1 MIEERAVILSL
12 ELLPLNISEISD
24 QTPLSFSPSET
35 VAILE
40 IERKTA
46 CGLCGQT
53 RGCGNSIWG
62 KLFGHQTTA
71 FKAQNRINAKV
82 GESVMVGIDEK
93 AMLKSALLLYV
104 LPLTTLFIGALLA
117 ASFWNKD
124 GITMLGAVTGL
135 TLGLLWVKCHTISN
149 RYFNL
154 QQPVI
159 LRLVANQDSVITFN

>member
-12 ELLPLNISEISD
+12 ENQSD
-24 QTPLSFSPSET
+24 DSKSHS
-35 VAILE
+35 VATLE

-62 KLFGHQTTA
+62 KLFAHQSSA

-82 GESVMVGIDEK
+82 GDSVIVGINEK
-93 AMLKSALLLYV
+93 ALVKSALLLYI
-104 LPLTTLFIGALLA
+104 LPLATMLIGAILTSHFRQTD
-117 ASFWNKD
+117 ASA
-124 GITMLGAVTGL
+124 MLGAVIGL
-135 TLGLLWVKCHTISN
+135 ALGLLWVKGHTMSSS
-149 RYFNL
+149 YFRL

-159 LRLVANQDSVITFN
+159 LRLASNETEIKFS

>member
-12 ELLPLNISEISD
+12 DNTLSD
-24 QTPLSFSPSET
+24 SNANTT
-35 VAILE
+35 ATLE

-62 KLFGHQTTA
+62 KLFAHQSTA

-82 GESVMVGIDEK
+82 GDSVIVGINEK
-93 AMLKSALLLYV
+93 ALLKSAMLLYI
-104 LPLTTLFIGALLA
+104 LPLATMLIGAILA
-117 ASFWNKD
+117 KQFSATDVSA
-124 GITMLGAVTGL
+124 MLGAAAGL
-135 TLGLLWVKCHTISN
+135 VLGLLWVKGHTMSSN
-149 RYFNL
+149 YFKL

-159 LRLVANQDSVITFN
+159 LRLATDEAVVSFN

>member
-12 ELLPLNISEISD
+12 ESD
-24 QTPLSFSPSET
+24 TAASDNST
-35 VAILE
+35 ATLE

-62 KLFGHQTTA
+62 KLFAHQSSA

-82 GESVMVGIDEK
+82 GDSVIVGINES
-93 AMLKSALLLYV
+93 ALLKSALLLYI
-104 LPLTTLFIGALLA
+104 LPLATLFLGAILA
-117 ASFWNKD
+117 SQIHDTNASA
-124 GITMLGAVTGL
+124 MLGAASGL
-135 TLGLLWVKCHTISN
+135 VLGLLWVKGHTMSN
-149 RYFNL
+149 RYFKL

-159 LRLVANQDSVITFN
+159 LRLAT

>member
-12 ELLPLNISEISD
+12 QSEPS
-24 QTPLSFSPSET
+24 QTQT
-35 VAILE
+35 TATLE

-62 KLFGHQTTA
+62 RLFGHQTTA

-82 GESVMVGIDEK
+82 GDSVIVGINEK
-93 AMLKSALLLYV
+93 ALLKSALLLYV
-104 LPLTTLFIGALLA
+104 LPLVTLFFGAILA
-117 ASFWNKD
+117 SQLWQTD
-124 GITMLGAVTGL
+124 GSTMLGAAIGL
-135 TLGLLWVKCHTISN
+135 VIGLLWVKGHTMSN

-159 LRLVANQDSVITFN
+159 LRLASSQENAIKFS

>member
-12 ELLPLNISEISD
+12 ER
-24 QTPLSFSPSET
+24 ET
-35 VAILE
+35 NDIASNDSTAILE

-62 KLFGHQTTA
+62 KLFAHQSTA

-82 GESVMVGIDEK
+82 GDSVIVGINEK
-93 AMLKSALLLYV
+93 ALLKSALLLYI
-104 LPLTTLFIGALLA
+104 LPLVTMLIGAILA
-117 ASFWNKD
+117 SQIHDTNGSAM
-124 GITMLGAVTGL
+124 IGAAAGL
-135 TLGLLWVKCHTISN
+135 ALGLLWVKGHTLSSS
-149 RYFNL
+149 YFRL

-159 LRLVANQDSVITFN
+159 LRLAFQDTVVKFC

>member
-1 MIEERAVILSL
+1 MIEQRAVILSL
-12 ELLPLNISEISD
+12 QSESS
-24 QTPLSFSPSET
+24 QTQT
-35 VAILE
+35 TATLE

-82 GESVMVGIDEK
+82 GDSVIVGINEK
-93 AMLKSALLLYV
+93 ALLKSALLLYI
-104 LPLTTLFIGALLA
+104 LPLVTLFVGAILA
-117 ASFWNKD
+117 SQLWQTDAS
-124 GITMLGAVTGL
+124 TMLGAIVGL
-135 TLGLLWVKCHTISN
+135 VLGLLWVKGHTMSN
-149 RYFNL
+149 SYFRL

-159 LRLVANQDSVITFN
+159 LRLASSQENAIKFS

>member
-12 ELLPLNISEISD
+12 DN
-24 QTPLSFSPSET
+24 LSGDANTDS
-35 VAILE
+35 VATLE

-62 KLFGHQTTA
+62 KLFAHQSTA

-82 GESVMVGIDEK
+82 GDSVIVGINEK
-93 AMLKSALLLYV
+93 ALVKSALLLYI
-104 LPLTTLFIGALLA
+104 LPLATLLIGAILA
-117 ASFWNKD
+117 TQLFADTNGSA
-124 GITMLGAVTGL
+124 MLGALVGL
-135 TLGLLWVKCHTISN
+135 VLGLVWVKGHTMSSS
-149 RYFNL
+149 YFKL

-159 LRLVANQDSVITFN
+159 LRLVTSNENELKFS

>member
-12 ELLPLNISEISD
+12 QSEPS
-24 QTPLSFSPSET
+24 QTQT
-35 VAILE
+35 TATLE

-62 KLFGHQTTA
+62 RLFGHQTTA

-82 GESVMVGIDEK
+82 GDSVIVGINEK
-93 AMLKSALLLYV
+93 VLLKSALLLYI
-104 LPLTTLFIGALLA
+104 LPLVTLFIGAILA
-117 ASFWNKD
+117 SQLRQTD
-124 GITMLGAVTGL
+124 GITILGAAIGL
-135 TLGLLWVKCHTISN
+135 VLGLLWVKGHTMSN
-149 RYFNL
+149 SYFSL

-159 LRLVANQDSVITFN
+159 LRLVSSQENAIKFN

>member
-12 ELLPLNISEISD
+12 DNTLSD
-24 QTPLSFSPSET
+24 SNANTT
-35 VAILE
+35 ATLE

-62 KLFGHQTTA
+62 KLFAHQSTA

-82 GESVMVGIDEK
+82 GDSVIVGINEK
-93 AMLKSALLLYV
+93 ALLKSAMLLYI
-104 LPLTTLFIGALLA
+104 LPLATMLIGAILA
-117 ASFWNKD
+117 KQFSATDLSA
-124 GITMLGAVTGL
+124 MLGAAAGL
-135 TLGLLWVKCHTISN
+135 VLGLLWVKGHTMSSN
-149 RYFNL
+149 YFKL

-159 LRLVANQDSVITFN
+159 LRLATDEAVVSFN

>member
-12 ELLPLNISEISD
+12 D
-24 QTPLSFSPSET
+24 DVLSNAT
-35 VAILE
+35 LE

-62 KLFGHQTTA
+62 KLFAHQSSA

-82 GESVMVGIDEK
+82 GDSVIVGINEQ
-93 AMLKSALLLYV
+93 ALLKSAMLLYIV
-104 LPLTTLFIGALLA
+104 PLVTLFIGATLTQQIFD
-117 ASFWNKD
+117 SN
-124 GITMLGAVTGL
+124 GYIMLGALFGL
-135 TLGLLWVKCHTISN
+135 IIGLLWVKGHTMSS
-149 RYFNL
+149 RYFKL

-159 LRLVANQDSVITFN
+159 LRLATN

>member
-12 ELLPLNISEISD
+12 DNLLSD
-24 QTPLSFSPSET
+24 ST
-35 VAILE
+35 VNTTATLE

-62 KLFGHQTTA
+62 KLFAHQSTA

-82 GESVMVGIDEK
+82 GDSVIVGINEQ
-93 AMLKSALLLYV
+93 ALLKSALLLYI
-104 LPLTTLFIGALLA
+104 LPLATMLIGAILA
-117 ASFWNKD
+117 KQLSATELGS
-124 GITMLGAVTGL
+124 MLGALAGL
-135 TLGLLWVKCHTISN
+135 MLGLLWVKGHTMSSS
-149 RYFNL
+149 YFRL

-159 LRLVANQDSVITFN
+159 LRLAADEFVVL

>member
-12 ELLPLNISEISD
+12 DNVSSKA
-24 QTPLSFSPSET
+24 T
-35 VAILE
+35 LE

-62 KLFGHQTTA
+62 KLFAHQSTA

-82 GESVMVGIDEK
+82 GDSVIVGINEQ
-93 AMLKSALLLYV
+93 ALLKSAMLLYIV
-104 LPLTTLFIGALLA
+104 PLVTLFIGAILMQQIFETNGYA
-117 ASFWNKD
+117 
-124 GITMLGAVTGL
+124 MLGALLGL
-135 TLGLLWVKCHTISN
+135 VSGLLWVKGHTMYSS
-149 RYFNL
+149 YFKL

-159 LRLVANQDSVITFN
+159 LRLATN